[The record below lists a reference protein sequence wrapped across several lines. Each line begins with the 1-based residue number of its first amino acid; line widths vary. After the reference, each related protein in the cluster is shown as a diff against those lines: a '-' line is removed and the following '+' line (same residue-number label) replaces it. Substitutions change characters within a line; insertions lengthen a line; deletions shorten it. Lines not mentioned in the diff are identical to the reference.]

1 MEYSLFMI
9 KPIAYE
15 HKQEILD
22 IIKKITNCFDN
33 RCLLK

>member
-22 IIKKITNCFDN
+22 IIKKNYKLF
-33 RCLLK
+33 RQPMFA